1 MAETA
6 RRGRAQPSG
15 KCYAGM
21 VHCLMRKLNR
31 LSLLSLLAFAVALF
45 PAAAQDKPGGSA
57 KPSNA
62 AGQTPV
68 ERGRYIVENVAMCEL
83 CHTPRTE
90 TGDPDKGHWLGGGP
104 TQLRPAYPSPYW
116 TQIEPRIAG
125 RPPGTD
131 ADFVKLLT
139 TGISRTG
146 RPPNPPMPPF
156 RMTRA
161 DAEAVLAYLKSL
173 PR

>member
-1 MAETA
+1 M
-6 RRGRAQPSG
+6 S
-15 KCYAGM
+15 
-21 VHCLMRKLNR
+21 KLNR
-31 LSLLSLLAFAVALF
+31 LSLISGLAFAIASL
-45 PAAAQDKPGGSA
+45 PAAAQVKTGAESG
-57 KPSNA
+57 
-62 AGQTPV
+62 GQTQL

-83 CHTPRTE
+83 CHTARTE
-90 TGDPDKGHWLGGGP
+90 TGEPDKGHWLGGGP
-104 TQLRPAYPSPYW
+104 TQLRAAYPSPYW
-116 TQIEPRIAG
+116 ATIEPRIAG

-131 ADFVKLLT
+131 ADFIKLLT

-156 RMTRA
+156 RMTRT